1 MRKLL
6 LVSAAALAL
15 AGCQTA
21 QDRTVGGALI
31 GGTGGALVGAAATG
45 TAGGALVGGLVGGVA
60 GAAIG
65 NATAEPCYI
74 RNRYGELRRV
84 RC

>member
-1 MRKLL
+1 
-6 LVSAAALAL
+6 
-15 AGCQTA
+15 
-21 QDRTVGGALI
+21 
-31 GGTGGALVGAAATG
+31 
-45 TAGGALVGGLVGGVA
+45 VGGLVGGVA